1 MIDTD
6 KFVNASPFKVIHGD
20 QNFTVSNTT
29 PDLLKFQLQQ
39 QYRSKLKQL
48 KENHSDEL
56 SLLNTHL
63 IDSSFDSHLQSKLDS
78 STVQITQNQ
87 LLSPAR
93 TPKRADPNSPGNDS
107 IPSLESDFGSDGELD
122 SFISKSS
129 ASSNYLNLRILIENS
144 LFDLAKIN
152 KDAIMSLSSLKTLKR
167 SIESHAET
175 KEYLN
180 SKLSLS
186 QQLLTDAGDLD
197 EELQIK
203 LYKSFIQ
210 LSTQLNHVS
219 HELADMTTKLNNHNL
234 ACLVLGYVE
243 DVRLSSS
250 KLTPNNTQES
260 LDPLFSKI
268 VNIAVKRNVTL
279 PDPDEKDKVSWA
291 ETCIEKLLD
300 EMPKTKDGD
309 ENRNSLQ
316 STASI
321 SSPKSLQTAINDL
334 QFSHQYLIKEYEHS
348 RENSQ
353 KLINEYRKRI
363 AFLES
368 KSDETDPALSYESYD
383 RDSVT
388 NKDKE
393 IAKLRKE
400 LNLLKIDK
408 LGSNVRSSPLRLD
421 NNGSNFNLETP
432 PNTESGDDDETG
444 SIMSGFSATRPSTSG
459 MSNGILRKEFKKI
472 VSDIQDQYEVEL
484 EEERLRR
491 RQLQEELDQ
500 LRQAN

>member
-1 MIDTD
+1 M
-6 KFVNASPFKVIHGD
+6 IHGD
-20 QNFTVSNTT
+20 QNYPISNTT

-39 QYRSKLKQL
+39 QYWDKLKQL
-48 KENHSDEL
+48 KQNHSDEL

-63 IDSSFDSHLQSKLDS
+63 MDSSFDSHLQSKLDTRS
-78 STVQITQNQ
+78 VQINQNNQ

-93 TPKRADPNSPGNDS
+93 TPTATQPTSPGTDS
-107 IPSLESDFGSDGELD
+107 VSSLEADFDFGSESDLD

-129 ASSNYLNLRILIENS
+129 AGSNYLNLRILIENS
-144 LFDLAKIN
+144 VFDLAKIN
-152 KDAIMSLSSLKTLKR
+152 KHSIISLPSLNTLKS
-167 SIESHAET
+167 SIKLHGET
-175 KEYLN
+175 QQYLN

-197 EELQIK
+197 HELQIK

-210 LSTQLNHVS
+210 LSSQLNKVS
-219 HELADMTTKLNNHNL
+219 QELAEMTTKLNNHNL

-243 DVRLSSS
+243 DVRVSSS
-250 KLTPNNTQES
+250 KSTSNPTQES

-279 PDPDEKDKVSWA
+279 PEPDENDKVSWA
-291 ETCIEKLLD
+291 ETCIEKLVQEL
-300 EMPKTKDGD
+300 PHTKDDVD
-309 ENRNSLQ
+309 EQRNSVQ
-316 STASI
+316 TTPSSI
-321 SSPKSLQTAINDL
+321 SSQKSLQTALNDL

-353 KLINEYRKRI
+353 KLINEYRKTI
-363 AFLES
+363 ALLES
-368 KSDETDPALSYESYD
+368 RTNEPTATAIDYECYN
-383 RDSVT
+383 RDSIT

-400 LNLLKIDK
+400 LNLMKIDK
-408 LGSNVRSSPLRLD
+408 LGTNVRSSPLRFE

-444 SIMSGFSATRPSTSG
+444 SIMSGFSSTRPSTNG
-459 MSNGILRKEFKKI
+459 TSNGILRKEFKKI
-472 VSDIQDQYEVEL
+472 VNDIQDQYEVEL

-491 RQLQEELDQ
+491 RQLQDELDEIR
-500 LRQAN
+500 LAK